1 MPAAVQT
8 WTEALRQRLA
18 TQTATE
24 AQEMDAQEVD
34 AARED
39 VAARLERLARRI
51 RTQTTHATVAQFDEA
66 YSEIVK
72 LAGYWQARGMM
83 EKP

>member
-1 MPAAVQT
+1 MTMAQT
-8 WTEALRQRLA
+8 SMT
-18 TQTATE
+18 TADK
-24 AQEMDAQEVD
+24 QDMDAQEVD

-39 VAARLERLARRI
+39 VAARLERLVRRI

-72 LAGYWQARGMM
+72 LAGAWTARGMM
-83 EKP
+83 EKA